1 VKQYPE
7 FFNRRRLLVG
17 STALAVGVTTGC
29 RQKPETSVVAKAE
42 RRDVPLRIAM
52 IGSDEDAEAIR
63 RGWSAVTDQPL
74 SIQPIDLNRA
84 ETGSLFD
91 VVNDAAKKSDLV
103 MYPLALVA
111 QLTGQE
117 AIVPISKDEFE
128 QIEESAGK
136 LLPSPGN
143 GAARYA
149 GEYFAVPLGAAI
161 PALLSAEQ
169 IGDVDS
175 WEDYD
180 RLVAEQWGSMA
191 AEPSA
196 PGWAGV
202 MFLRR
207 AAEIPSWLFRR
218 EDLQPVVDTEPYF
231 DALQLMAR
239 TYSRYQS
246 KSRTPSQVWDGIQ
259 AGELKGGIG
268 FPVGQNN
275 SEVEV
280 YVNNTPGMDDSP
292 KLLLDPFALVI
303 SLSSNCRQ
311 SVVAKR
317 FMRWISGGEASESVR
332 RHVSGM
338 TVVRRSPATSVQGD
352 SAGGVKN
359 RYDDWL
365 ASRLQSPVTLP
376 TLQILNAGEYY
387 HTLDQQVL
395 RCLQGEATAQ
405 AALGEVARQWQAIT
419 ERVGVAKQ
427 LRAWRRAQGMRA

>member
-1 VKQYPE
+1 MKQLSAV
-7 FFNRRRLLVG
+7 FNRRRLLVG
-17 STALAVGVTTGC
+17 STALAVGAATGC
-29 RQKPETSVVAKAE
+29 RQEPETSVVRNEE

-74 SIQPIDLNRA
+74 SIQPIGLNRA
-84 ETGSLFD
+84 EAGALFD
-91 VVNDAAKKSDLV
+91 AVHDAAKKSDLV

-111 QLTGQE
+111 QLTGEE
-117 AIVPISKDEFE
+117 AIVSISKDDFE

-143 GAARYA
+143 GVARYA
-149 GEYFAVPLGAAI
+149 GEYFAMPLGAAI
-161 PALLSAEQ
+161 PALLSAEE
-169 IGDVDS
+169 IGDVNS

-180 RLVAEQWGSMA
+180 RLVAQQWGSMA
-191 AEPSA
+191 AEPST
-196 PGWAGV
+196 PGWVGV

-231 DALQLMAR
+231 EALQLMAR
-239 TYSRYQS
+239 TYSRYKS
-246 KSRTPSQVWDGIQ
+246 KPRTPNQIWDGIQ

-268 FPVGQNN
+268 FPVGQNS

-280 YVNNTPGMDDSP
+280 YVNNAPGMDESS

-303 SLSSNCRQ
+303 SLSSSCRQ

-317 FMRWISGGEASESVR
+317 FIRWISGGEASESVR
-332 RHVSGM
+332 RNVSGM

-365 ASRLQSPVTLP
+365 ASRLQTPVTLP

-387 HTLDQQVL
+387 HALDQQVL
-395 RCLQGEATAQ
+395 RCLQGKATAQ
-405 AALGEVARQWQAIT
+405 EALGEVARQWQSIT
-419 ERVGVAKQ
+419 ERVGTEKQ